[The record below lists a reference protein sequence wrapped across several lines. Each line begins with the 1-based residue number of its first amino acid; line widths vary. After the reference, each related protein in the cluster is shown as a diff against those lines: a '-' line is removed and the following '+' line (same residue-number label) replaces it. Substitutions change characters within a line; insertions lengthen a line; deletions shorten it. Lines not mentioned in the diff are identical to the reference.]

1 MLENIIPPRLKGV
14 FGKRPQ
20 GLGEAWRKRA
30 LILTG
35 FILALFVI
43 GHLGVRFV
51 LWPQIEKSKASIER
65 LISARIGADV
75 SMDKLEVSWT
85 GIRPSF
91 ELEGLRFNGPDQTKP
106 LLFIQ
111 KINGELSWNSFYHF
125 APYFHELN
133 FHDAQIYV
141 RRDSK
146 GQITIAGL
154 PVHGKT
160 DDYTAENWLFAQND
174 IILVMS
180 NYFGMIKRVKNN

>member
-75 SMDKLEVSWT
+75 SMDKL
-85 GIRPSF
+85 
-91 ELEGLRFNGPDQTKP
+91 
-106 LLFIQ
+106 
-111 KINGELSWNSFYHF
+111 
-125 APYFHELN
+125 
-133 FHDAQIYV
+133 
-141 RRDSK
+141 
-146 GQITIAGL
+146 
-154 PVHGKT
+154 
-160 DDYTAENWLFAQND
+160 
-174 IILVMS
+174 
-180 NYFGMIKRVKNN
+180 